1 MLPDILHVWR
11 WMMDLFLADESLFM
25 SYFSIIVAVNYPAP
39 LGRGFPAIMANTC
52 TTEM

>member
-1 MLPDILHVWR
+1 
-11 WMMDLFLADESLFM
+11 M
-25 SYFSIIVAVNYPAP
+25 SAVKGFVPGTKPAGGGVNYPAP

>member
-1 MLPDILHVWR
+1 MNINKGH
-11 WMMDLFLADESLFM
+11 E
-25 SYFSIIVAVNYPAP
+25 YAVNYPAP